1 MTRLILLCACL
12 LTGCSKAMTTFP
24 TEAEDQQ
31 ELASEVDIVLV
42 SPENIGQFNKSF
54 RSYQRTALQGAS
66 DWSYQIGVGDIISIT
81 VFEHPEL
88 SLPSGGDDNG
98 LNGFEVQADGT
109 FYFPFVGE
117 IDAAGK
123 SVQTVRQEV
132 SQRLRTYVNDPQVD
146 VRIAEFN
153 SQNIVVSGEVRAPN
167 RQPLTTVPLTLL
179 QAVNAAGGWKDT
191 ADVGR
196 ITLRRSGKMHRVDLR
211 GFLEANM
218 SGNNPVLL
226 AGDVIN
232 VPERENQE
240 AFVMGETLRNE
251 SVDVTSELVSLTEAV
266 NKAGG
271 PSRVRSDSRGVF
283 VFRYADSRMSVYQ
296 FDTTSPD
303 GWLLGTKFTLAPQDV
318 VYITRSPLQ
327 HWNDTITLLLPTVS
341 AISAVESLERNLGN
355 R

>member
-1 MTRLILLCACL
+1 MIRLIFLCACL

-24 TEAEDQQ
+24 TEADKQQ
-31 ELASEVDIVLV
+31 ELAADVNVVRV
-42 SPENIGQFNKSF
+42 SSGNIAQFNKSY
-54 RSYQRTALQGAS
+54 RSYQRTSLPAVE
-66 DWSYQIGVGDIISIT
+66 DWSYRIGVGDIISIT

-88 SLPSGGDDNG
+88 SLPSDDDDNG

-117 IDAAGK
+117 IGAAGK

-132 SQRLRTYVNDPQVD
+132 SQRLRTYVNEPQVD

-153 SQNIVVSGEVRAPN
+153 SQNVVVSGEVEAPN

-179 QAVNAAGGWKDT
+179 QAVNAAGGWKET
-191 ADVGR
+191 ADVSR
-196 ITLRRSGKMHRVDLR
+196 ITLRRGGKLYRVDLR

-218 SGNNPVLL
+218 ANNNPVLL

-283 VFRYADSRMSVYQ
+283 VFRYANTQMSVYQ

-303 GWLLGTKFTLAPQDV
+303 GWLLGTKFTLVPQDV

-341 AISAVESLERNLGN
+341 AVSSIESLERNLGD